1 MTPKSTL
8 LSFSTLAHQS
18 ALGIAKVTHTDLNL
32 FFFFFL
38 FSRQMQR
45 TIHVTRIARCKPTTA
60 LTFQTNWRRS
70 FGSCQTLCSKSDSN
84 RGSRNNADPQVIALE
99 QQLFDEYMIP
109 GRYFQYFK
117 TKQRK
122 NSSKATEENSTLQQ
136 KPLKP
141 AKLNEYDPTPTE
153 IQQRVAQRIQR
164 GIATMYTV
172 EKLPLRVSPSCLA
185 IHSVSL
191 FAWSLAI

>member
-32 FFFFFL
+32 FFFL

-191 FAWSLAI
+191 FAWSLAIL